1 MPKSMFLNMIKDEM
15 YQLRYSKRSIE
26 AYLKWIS
33 SYIHFHQ
40 KKHPNLMHDKEV
52 EAFLSHLVLELDV
65 AASTQ
70 KSALNALV
78 FLYRDIIRQPLNFKL
93 SFIKSTRQ
101 QKLPIV
107 LTTDEVRNLL
117 AVVNAQYKLA
127 VSILYA
133 SGLRLMECMRL
144 RVQDID
150 FDFKS
155 IRVWHGKG
163 GKHRVVTLADN
174 LIPTLRQQISLVK
187 HYLEADLHNP
197 EFAGVWL
204 PHRYRI
210 KNQSAN
216 KTIGWQYLFPSARL
230 SKDPENKLMRRHHI
244 DESSVQRA
252 VRDAARKA
260 KIDKTVTPHT
270 LRHFLK
276 NASLHFS
283 LRAILRMFKFS
294 SRQIC
299 ATHLLQSGADIRT
312 VQDQLSHSD
321 LRTTQIYTHI
331 LQRGGNSVV
340 SPLSRL

>member
-1 MPKSMFLNMIKDEM
+1 MPKSIFLNMIKDEM
-15 YQLRYSKRSIE
+15 FKLRYAKRTIE
-26 AYLKWIS
+26 VYLKWIS

-65 AASTQ
+65 AAATQ

-93 SFIKSTRQ
+93 NFVKSTRQ
-101 QKLPIV
+101 QKLPVV
-107 LTTDEVRNLL
+107 LTTDEMRRLL
-117 AVVNAQYKLA
+117 AVINVQQKLA

-133 SGLRLMECMRL
+133 SGLRLMECLRL

-155 IRVWHGKG
+155 IRVWNGKG
-163 GKHRVVTLADN
+163 GKHRVVTLADE
-174 LIPTLRQQISLVK
+174 LVPSLRQQIVVVK
-187 HYLEADLHNP
+187 QYLDADLSNP
-197 EFAGVWL
+197 EYSGVYL
-204 PHRYRI
+204 PHRLRL
-210 KNQSAN
+210 KFKKAN
-216 KTIGWQYLFPSARL
+216 RSLQWQYLFVSRQL
-230 SKDPENKLMRRHHI
+230 SRDPEDQSLRRHHI
-244 DESSVQRA
+244 DGSTVQKAIRF
-252 VRDAARKA
+252 AAKKA
-260 KIDKTVTPHT
+260 LIDKQVTPHT
-270 LRHFLK
+270 LRHSF
-276 NASLHFS
+276 
-283 LRAILRMFKFS
+283 
-294 SRQIC
+294 

-312 VQDQLSHSD
+312 VQDQLGHAD

>member
-15 YQLRYSKRSIE
+15 YKLRYSKRSIE

-40 KKHPNLMHDKEV
+40 KKHPNLMHDREV

-65 AASTQ
+65 AAATQ

-78 FLYRDIIRQPLNFKL
+78 FLYRDIIHQPLSFKL
-93 SFIKSTRQ
+93 NFVKSTRQ

-107 LTTDEVRNLL
+107 LTTDEMRNLL
-117 AVVNAQYKLA
+117 VVVNAQQKLA

-133 SGLRLMECMRL
+133 SGLRLMECIRL

-155 IRVWHGKG
+155 IRVWNGKG
-163 GKHRVVTLADN
+163 GKHRVVTLAEE
-174 LIPTLRQQISLVK
+174 LIPPLQQQITVVK
-187 HYLEADLHNP
+187 QYLEADLLNP
-197 EFAGVWL
+197 EYSGVYL
-204 PHRYRI
+204 PHRLRH
-210 KNQSAN
+210 KFKQAN
-216 KTIGWQYLFPSARL
+216 RSIQWQYLFASSRL
-230 SKDPENKLMRRHHI
+230 STDPEDQSLRRHHI
-244 DESSVQRA
+244 DASAVQKA
-252 VRDAARKA
+252 VRNAAKKA
-260 KIDKTVTPHT
+260 NIPKTVTPHT
-270 LRHFLK
+270 LRHSF
-276 NASLHFS
+276 
-283 LRAILRMFKFS
+283 
-294 SRQIC
+294 

-312 VQDQLSHSD
+312 VQDQLGHAD

>member
-163 GKHRVVTLADN
+163 GKHRVVTLADE
-174 LIPTLRQQISLVK
+174 LIPTLQQQITVVK
-187 HYLEADLHNP
+187 QYLDADLLNP
-197 EFAGVWL
+197 EYRGVYL
-204 PHRYRI
+204 PHRLRLKF
-210 KNQSAN
+210 KNAN
-216 KTIGWQYLFPSARL
+216 RSIQWQYVFASRQL
-230 SKDPENKLMRRHHI
+230 SKDPEDQSLRRHHI
-244 DESSVQRA
+244 DGSTVQKAIRH
-252 VRDAARKA
+252 AAKKA
-260 KIDKTVTPHT
+260 SIPKTVTPHT
-270 LRHFLK
+270 LRHSF
-276 NASLHFS
+276 
-283 LRAILRMFKFS
+283 
-294 SRQIC
+294 

-312 VQDQLSHSD
+312 VQDQLGHSD

>member
-1 MPKSMFLNMIKDEM
+1 M
-15 YQLRYSKRSIE
+15 YQLRYSKRTIE

-93 SFIKSTRQ
+93 NFIKSTRQ

-117 AVVNAQYKLA
+117 AVVSAQQKLA

-133 SGLRLMECMRL
+133 NGLRLMECVRL

-155 IRVWHGKG
+155 VRVWNGEG
-163 GKHRVVTLADN
+163 GKHRIVTLADE
-174 LIPTLRQQISLVK
+174 LIPSLQQQITVVRQ
-187 HYLEADLHNP
+187 YLDADLLNP
-197 EFAGVWL
+197 EYDGVYL
-204 PHRYRI
+204 PHRLRLKF
-210 KNQSAN
+210 KNAN
-216 KTIGWQYLFPSARL
+216 RSLPWQYVFASRQL
-230 SKDPENKLMRRHHI
+230 STDPEDQSLRRHHI
-244 DESSVQRA
+244 DGSTVQKVIRH
-252 VRDAARKA
+252 AAKKA
-260 KIDKTVTPHT
+260 NIPKIVTPHT
-270 LRHFLK
+270 LRH
-276 NASLHFS
+276 S
-283 LRAILRMFKFS
+283 FKKCVLAFFPTGHPS
-294 SRQIC
+294 DVQI
-299 ATHLLQSGADIRT
+299 
-312 VQDQLSHSD
+312 
-321 LRTTQIYTHI
+321 
-331 LQRGGNSVV
+331 
-340 SPLSRL
+340 

>member
-15 YQLRYSKRSIE
+15 FKLRYAKRTIE

-65 AASTQ
+65 AAATQ
-70 KSALNALV
+70 KSALNALA
-78 FLYRDIIRQPLNFKL
+78 FLYRDIIHQPLNLKL
-93 SFIKSTRQ
+93 NFVKSTRQ
-101 QKLPIV
+101 QKLPVV
-107 LTTDEVRNLL
+107 LTTDEMRRLL
-117 AVVNAQYKLA
+117 AVVNAQHKLV

-133 SGLRLMECMRL
+133 SGLRLMECIRL

-155 IRVWHGKG
+155 IRIWNGKG
-163 GKHRVVTLADN
+163 GKHRVVTLADE
-174 LIPTLRQQISLVK
+174 LVPSLRQQIVVVK
-187 HYLEADLHNP
+187 QYLEADLSHP
-197 EFAGVWL
+197 EYSGVYL
-204 PHRYRI
+204 PHRLRLKY
-210 KNQSAN
+210 KSAP
-216 KTIGWQYLFPSARL
+216 KQLAWQYLFPSGRL
-230 SKDPENKLMRRHHI
+230 SVDPESKLVRRHHI
-244 DESSVQRA
+244 DESSVQKA
-252 VRDAARKA
+252 VRNAAKAA
-260 KIDKTVTPHT
+260 KITKAVTPHT
-270 LRHFLK
+270 LRHSF
-276 NASLHFS
+276 
-283 LRAILRMFKFS
+283 
-294 SRQIC
+294 

-312 VQDQLSHSD
+312 VQDQLGHAD